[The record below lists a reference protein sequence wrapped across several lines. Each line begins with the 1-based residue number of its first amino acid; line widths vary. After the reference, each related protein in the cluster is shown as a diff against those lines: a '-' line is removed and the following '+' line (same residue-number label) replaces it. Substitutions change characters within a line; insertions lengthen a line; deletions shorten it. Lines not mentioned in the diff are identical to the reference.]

1 MQIKCQILIYQSKWT
16 LIESKPQHQLVFY
29 WDVITAYSI
38 VEYLDLGSF
47 PSRILTL
54 ILWAGHKSLTLFSG
68 FPHELRTP
76 WEEIAFHEWPKIHS
90 HSPIFRYGQ
99 SIFCLPHRPKF
110 SDFFDLCLHWM
121 SVVRGFPYLVPSKL
135 RGVLAHSITIF

>member
-38 VEYLDLGSF
+38 VEYLHLGNF

-54 ILWAGHKSLTLFSG
+54 ILWADHKYLTLFTG
-68 FPHELRTP
+68 FPRGLRIP
-76 WEEIAFHEWPKIHS
+76 WDEITFTERTKINS
-90 HSPIFRYGQ
+90 HFQIFRGGQ
-99 SIFCLPHRPKF
+99 SIFCLPHWPKI
-110 SDFFDLCLHWM
+110 SDIFWYMPLLD
-121 SVVRGFPYLVPSKL
+121 VPSSFI
-135 RGVLAHSITIF
+135 GCP